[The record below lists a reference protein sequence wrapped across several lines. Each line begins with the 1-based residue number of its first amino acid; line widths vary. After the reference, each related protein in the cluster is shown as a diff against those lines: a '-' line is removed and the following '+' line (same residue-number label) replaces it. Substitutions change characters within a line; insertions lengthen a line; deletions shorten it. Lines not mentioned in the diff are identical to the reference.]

1 MSTLMTAP
9 VAQLA
14 TDSSRTTMGRT
25 LGILMLLHLAG
36 GLILPFVLIDRV
48 RDAGFLASAAVMP
61 NQLRAAVIL
70 LFVGSAFAVAIAI
83 AAWPLARRYSVAMAL
98 WLLALSVAGFSLQA
112 VDNAH
117 LMSILSLS
125 QEYAKAG
132 AAKTDLFQALAIVS
146 LSARKWA
153 HYSYL
158 LVAVTWMLLLFSLL
172 YRFRLVPR
180 ALAGLGV
187 VASLLQIASV
197 TVLALFGYR
206 PQVLLA
212 TPLGPIYAGLA
223 LWLIV
228 KGFEEQR
235 EVYPEEITLRHLA
248 C

>member
-1 MSTLMTAP
+1 MSTALMSAP
-9 VAQLA
+9 TVQLA
-14 TDSSRTTMGRT
+14 IVGSPKSVGRT
-25 LGILMLLHLAG
+25 VGILIVLHLVA
-36 GLILPFVLIDRV
+36 GLIVPFILVDRV
-48 RDAGFLASAAVMP
+48 RDTGFLASAAGMP
-61 NQLRAAVIL
+61 NQLRAAVML

-83 AAWPLARRYSVAMAL
+83 TAWPVVRRYSVGMAL
-98 WLLALSVAGFSLQA
+98 WLLALSVASFSLQA

-117 LMSILSLS
+117 LLAILSLS

-132 AAKTDLFQALAIVS
+132 TAKADLFQALAIVS

-158 LVAVTWMLLLFSLL
+158 LVAVTWMLLLYSLL

-180 ALAGLGV
+180 VLAGLGV

-197 TVLALFGYR
+197 TLLALFGHR

-212 TPLGPIYAGLA
+212 TPLGPAYVSLA

-228 KGFEEQR
+228 KGFDE
-235 EVYPEEITLRHLA
+235 HLGGVA
-248 C
+248 EGHR